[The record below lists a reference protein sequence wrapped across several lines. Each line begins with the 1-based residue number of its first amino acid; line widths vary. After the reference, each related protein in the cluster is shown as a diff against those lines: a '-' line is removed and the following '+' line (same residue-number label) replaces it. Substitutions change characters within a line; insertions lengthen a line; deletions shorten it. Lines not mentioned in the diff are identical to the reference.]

1 MKAVAPKTS
10 PVRPPNFCF
19 DMLPIRKI
27 TTNINRTPN
36 KILTRGKKVNWKNH
50 NIVAKIS
57 FKILTFSIIL
67 PVLENLEVL

>member
-36 KILTRGKKVNWKNH
+36 KIPTRGKKSKLE
-50 NIVAKIS
+50 KTM
-57 FKILTFSIIL
+57 ILL
-67 PVLENLEVL
+67 LKLVLKYLHFQ